1 VQFNQRVFF
10 RLFSTVLT
18 EISDSGDEISEEER
32 QQITLV
38 FAKII
43 LDTRPS
49 YFPGF
54 VFAWLALVTHRDFL
68 PLLMKLPSRAGWK
81 PFSDIIEN
89 LMLYVGEL
97 LKPVHIAPVTKELYR
112 GVMKL
117 LLALQHDFPDFL
129 AAHHSKLLAHIP
141 SHCVQMHNV
150 ILHANPA
157 PYSKMADPMQP
168 GLKIDRIEEIR
179 ESPENLNDVEGPLRQ
194 IGLLDVLD
202 HALQNGPSEDAV
214 AHIAHAIQR
223 SKNRQTG
230 VGFAPIGIDQ
240 QLLESIVVYV
250 GMHSIE
256 RADQKGGPTF
266 VLGAPDT
273 TLLSMLVHEL
283 QPEARYFFIQS
294 IVDQLRF
301 PNTHTHYF
309 SQTLL
314 EIFGSDNVDP
324 EESDIRQ
331 QITRILLERLVG
343 SWPHPWGLIVTIVE
357 LVKNDKYMFFELPFI
372 KSSEEV

>member
-1 VQFNQRVFF
+1 
-10 RLFSTVLT
+10 
-18 EISDSGDEISEEER
+18 
-32 QQITLV
+32 
-38 FAKII
+38 
-43 LDTRPS
+43 
-49 YFPGF
+49 
-54 VFAWLALVTHRDFL
+54 
-68 PLLMKLPSRAGWK
+68 
-81 PFSDIIEN
+81 
-89 LMLYVGEL
+89 
-97 LKPVHIAPVTKELYR
+97 
-112 GVMKL
+112 
-117 LLALQHDFPDFL
+117 
-129 AAHHSKLLAHIP
+129 
-141 SHCVQMHNV
+141 
-150 ILHANPA
+150 
-157 PYSKMADPMQP
+157 MADPMQP